1 MIMIL
6 PMYEEIPMKCI
17 KVSFDED
24 KFYHIFLQ
32 DDTDVSSCMSITD
45 NMGLRLDF
53 NEWDSV
59 LLLLNFQTK

>member
-1 MIMIL
+1 MIL